1 MLRLAFAASR
11 GRMASLAGS
20 FVALMFA
27 VALVAACGMLMESG
41 LRARVPA
48 ERYGAAPVV
57 VAGLEQ
63 AVLATEDDFLGV
75 PLTEPVA
82 IPATLAGEIAKV
94 PGVAKVVP
102 EIGFPVGLTGA
113 RESVTGRSWESA
125 ALTPYTLKK
134 GRAPATPHEIV
145 TDVTLGHEIGQK
157 LHVTGRDGLRE
168 YTVTGTAEPGTNRPG
183 EDGPGADGRASVFFT
198 PGRAAEL
205 FARPGK
211 VLAFGVFGDGQSEEL
226 ARRVERALGDT
237 VTVYA
242 GDRRGMAE
250 DVTAR
255 EGREMLIAIGGSLG
269 GVILMV
275 AVLVVASAFGLAVRQ
290 RDREIALLRAIGA
303 TPRQIRAMIG
313 QESLVI
319 GVAAVVPGLPLGVA
333 LGRWLFDQFVARGML
348 PRGFTPVTGPL
359 PLLVAAAVGLATAWL
374 AARGAVRR
382 AARVKPTEALGEA
395 AAERRELGRGRMIAG
410 LVFLALGLSASAMA
424 MYMAGETA
432 AATAGAIVLLLI
444 TAATLLGPWLVRLAA
459 RLAGGVIGRTS
470 PVGGYLA
477 VANTRT
483 AAKRLASVAGPL
495 ILMFAFAAT
504 TLFSQS
510 TIAHATT
517 RQALDGNRADHIL
530 QAAGPGLPPEVAR
543 AARELPGVTGVT
555 ETIRTKVIGDTTELG
570 SRTLKPMAAIGL
582 TVPVRG
588 IDLGVTSGSL
598 DRLRGNG
605 VALSTLAAGGFG
617 ASVGDKVRLLMGDG
631 TPVRLTVVALYER
644 GLGYGDVAL
653 PYALARDHSASGM
666 SSQLYVTGGAK
677 EGLAALAPGLTVL
690 DRAAARAAIDT
701 AQEFNDWVN
710 RLLLGM
716 IIVFIV
722 ISVVNTLV
730 TATGARVREF
740 ALLRLVGGTR
750 RQVRAM
756 VRWEALLIG
765 ALAVVTGT
773 LITAPTLMALTYGL
787 TGSPLPH
794 IPSLTYATMA
804 LATMALA
811 YTATL
816 TPTHKTLLGRP
827 ADQIRR

>member
-11 GRMASLAGS
+11 GRTASLAGS
-20 FVALMFA
+20 FVALLFA
-27 VALVAACGMLMESG
+27 VALVAACGLLMESG

-57 VAGLEQ
+57 VAGVEQ
-63 AVLATEDDFLGV
+63 VSLPIEEDPMGV
-75 PLTEPVA
+75 PLTEPVPL
-82 IPATLAGEIAKV
+82 PAALAREIAKV
-94 PGVAKVVP
+94 PGVTKVVP
-102 EIGFPVGLTGA
+102 EVGFPVGLTGT
-113 RESVTGRSWESA
+113 RKPVTGRSWESA
-125 ALTPYTLKK
+125 ALTPYTLKE

-145 TDVTLGHEIGQK
+145 TDVTLGREVGQK
-157 LHVTGRDGLRE
+157 VRVAGRDGLRE
-168 YTVTGTAEPGTNRPG
+168 YTVTGTA
-183 EDGPGADGRASVFFT
+183 GPGVDGQASVFFT

-211 VLAFGVFGDGQSEEL
+211 VLAFGVFGAGEEL
-226 ARRVERALGDT
+226 AQRVERALGDT

-275 AVLVVASAFGLAVRQ
+275 AGLVVASAFGLAVRQ

-319 GVAAVVPGLPLGVA
+319 GVAALVPGLPLGVA

-348 PRGFTPVTGPL
+348 PPGFTPAIGPL
-359 PLLVAAAVGLATAWL
+359 PLLVAAVVGLATAWL

-382 AARVKPTEALGEA
+382 AARIKPTEALGEA

-424 MYMAGETA
+424 MFMAGETA

-444 TAATLLGPWLVRLAA
+444 TAAALLGPWLVRLAA

-510 TIAHATT
+510 TIAHATA
-517 RQALDGNRADHIL
+517 RQALEGNRADHIL

-631 TPVRLTVVALYER
+631 TPVTLTVVALYER

-653 PYALARDHSASGM
+653 PYARARDHSAAGM
-666 SSQLYVTGGAK
+666 AAQVYVTGGTR
-677 EGLAALAPGLTVL
+677 ERLAALAPGLTVL
-690 DRAAARAAIDT
+690 DRAAARAAVDT
-701 AQEFNDWVN
+701 TQELSDWVN

-765 ALAVVTGT
+765 ALAVATGT
-773 LITAPTLMALTYGL
+773 LITTPTLMALSYGL

-794 IPSLTYATMA
+794 IPTLTYVLMA
-804 LATMALA
+804 LATMTLA
-811 YTATL
+811 YMATL

-827 ADQIRR
+827 ADQIRS